1 MQSLYSLKPRF
12 QDVLRPYAAALVKRG
27 LTPNQ
32 VTIATLSI
40 CALCGLLV
48 ALFSEAWF
56 PLILLAPVAA
66 LRLALNA
73 IDGLMARE
81 HGLATPGGQMLNE
94 VADVGSD
101 MVLFLPLALVPEFSP
116 VLVALT
122 VMLAV
127 LTEVAGIAAL
137 GVGGKRRYDGPMGKS
152 DRAVAIGLLALLTG
166 LGILPAVVVN
176 LALAVVVGAAFLTL
190 INRVN
195 GALEDHAARVESR
208 DRPSGPA

>member
-12 QDVLRPYAAALVKRG
+12 QSVLRPYAAALVKRG
-27 LTPNQ
+27 ITPNQ
-32 VTIATLSI
+32 VTIAALGL
-40 CALCGLLV
+40 CALCGLFI
-48 ALFSEAWF
+48 ALFSEAWL
-56 PLILLAPVAA
+56 PLLLMAPVAA

-127 LTEVAGIAAL
+127 LAEVAGITAVA
-137 GVGGKRRYDGPMGKS
+137 VGGKRRHDGPMGKS
-152 DRAVAIGLLALLTG
+152 DRAIAIGLLALLTG
-166 LGILPAVVVN
+166 LGILPAVIVN
-176 LALAVVVGAAFLTL
+176 LSLAVIVGAAFLTL
-190 INRVN
+190 VNRVN
-195 GALEDHAARVESR
+195 GALEDHAARSEV
-208 DRPSGPA
+208 DRHPGGGG